1 MAAHVEPAQVW
12 LEVTGPPPDV
22 PPVIVTC
29 ASDRFFP
36 AAAASWSS
44 EIKAADGFL
53 AVADERRFK
62 AAVSANPSST
72 QRQRSCMVS
81 ESELSADV
89 TADLRSALDAW
100 LRRMEREHVE
110 NLRTAVDLILE
121 DWTAHVEQKHVGNAG
136 AKTRALSRFRAMS
149 SDRGDATSVHHS
161 ETFKKME
168 TATRK
173 TRPLHSST
181 FARAA
186 TKLSASEAD
195 RLDAKN
201 TAAKNGANE
210 MEGMSERK
218 SALLHFRQ
226 FRFQR
231 PRHLRTSPQEA
242 STSSL
247 SVSQPQQN
255 PVHIGG
261 MLLRFKTEKM
271 RDPSAMKLTN
281 VSEIDTQD
289 TSGCR
294 NDATTPQGGSATVQ
308 SSHISWFGCC
318 PRVRGSSGDWEL
330 LVGVEKSVTEAAR
343 GWSVRLTYSKWFC
356 LFRLLLIFFDMACIG
371 SQVHCRL
378 VDEVSRSWRQ
388 ANGFVCS
395 PEHKAFAFWG
405 DVACFVC
412 FASETGIHV
421 VARGWKFLRG
431 SDASWNIFDVAVLA
445 FSAGHFAWDT
455 WPNLTF
461 LRLFRAA
468 HLLTRVRAL
477 EKALRQ
483 FRLTLMVLRRGI
495 QPLSSTILAMAY
507 VIYIFAVLQS
517 SLIFWALGD
526 PETASLAATFDDYW
540 GTFPRTLR
548 SMMMALTG
556 GQDWNMIVAPLE
568 DLSLLVAAW
577 FYFFIVVIVLGVM
590 NVVTGLFVD
599 RAMDIQ
605 QQDRDTQVKEQ
616 IEQEDALVKDLRK
629 IFHEADADSS
639 GLLSWD
645 EFNKHLQEPRILATL
660 ASLDL
665 DVSEAQSLFRILD
678 YSGSGEVNVHD
689 FVWGFMR
696 LKGNAKS
703 ADLCTLLYEHRQ
715 LKAKLADVFGCFND
729 RLDELECYMA
739 ERHLEMQAALEQ
751 TLAPQVPAGGAL
763 ESSCEGLAED
773 SQLSFDHVVTGES
786 FEAGAPLSTERVP
799 ETSTSSLWRL

>member
-1 MAAHVEPAQVW
+1 MVEPAQVW
-12 LEVTGPPPDV
+12 LEDTGRPPDV
-22 PPVIVTC
+22 PPVMVTC
-29 ASDRFFP
+29 ASDRTFPFP
-36 AAAASWSS
+36 ALAASWSS
-44 EIKAADGFL
+44 ETKAADGFL
-53 AVADERRFK
+53 AVADERRFE
-62 AAVSANPSST
+62 AAVSANPSP

-81 ESELSADV
+81 ASEPSVDV
-89 TADLRSALDAW
+89 TADPRSALDAW

-121 DWTAHVEQKHVGNAG
+121 DWTAHVEQKHVGNVG

-195 RLDAKN
+195 RLDAKS
-201 TAAKNGANE
+201 TAASN
-210 MEGMSERK
+210 GMSERR
-218 SALLHFRQ
+218 SALLHFRH

-231 PRHLRTSPQEA
+231 PRRLHASSQEA
-242 STSSL
+242 GTSSL

-261 MLLRFKTEKM
+261 MLLRFKTEHM
-271 RDPSAMKLTN
+271 SDPSATQLTN
-281 VSEIDTQD
+281 VSENDTQD
-289 TSGCR
+289 TSDCR
-294 NDATTPQGGSATVQ
+294 NAATTPQEGSATVQ
-308 SSHISWFGCC
+308 SSHSSWFGCC
-318 PRVRGSSGDWEL
+318 PRVRRPSRDWEL
-330 LVGVEKSVTEAAR
+330 LVGYEKSVTEAAR

-388 ANGFVCS
+388 ADGLVCS

-405 DVACFVC
+405 DVVCFVC
-412 FASETGIHV
+412 FASETGIHFA
-421 VARGWKFLRG
+421 ARGSKFLRG

-468 HLLTRVRAL
+468 HVLTRVRAL

-526 PETASLAATFDDYW
+526 PERARLAATFDDYW
-540 GTFPRTLR
+540 GTFPRTLQ

-556 GQDWNMIVAPLE
+556 GQDWNLIVGPLE
-568 DLSLLVAAW
+568 DLHMLVAAW
-577 FYFFIVVIVLGVM
+577 FYFYIVVTVLGVM

-616 IEQEDALVKDLRK
+616 IDQEDALVKDLRK

-678 YSGSGEVNVHD
+678 YSGSGEVNVDD

-715 LKAKLADVFGCFND
+715 LKAKLADVFGCFNE

-751 TLAPQVPAGGAL
+751 TLAPPVPAGGTL

-786 FEAGAPLSTERVP
+786 FDAGAPLGAECVPNER
-799 ETSTSSLWRL
+799 L